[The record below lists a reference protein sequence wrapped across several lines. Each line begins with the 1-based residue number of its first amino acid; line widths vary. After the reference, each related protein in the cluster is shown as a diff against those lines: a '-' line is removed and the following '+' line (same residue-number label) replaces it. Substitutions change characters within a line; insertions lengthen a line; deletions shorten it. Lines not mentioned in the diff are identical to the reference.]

1 MFTDEP
7 FVPATVET
15 EKPASQRTAELDFG
29 AAGHLYATHP
39 LHAFAARCPPPLVD
53 WAISRYSAPGE
64 VVLDPMVGSG
74 TTLVEA
80 ALLGRRA
87 WGADIDPLSRL
98 IAKAKA
104 TPVPV
109 AAWDTATAQAKR
121 LLSGT
126 PDDGWRPDLPRLDRW
141 FLPAAAA
148 DLARVRSVIQRVD
161 CDQDVRDLLWVAFSA
176 LIVARTSVANVRDLV
191 HSRHHYRPWDRDPGV
206 PSRFLQQLRRF
217 RRLLTDYRGRLE
229 AAGNVTPDVRI
240 VAQDARQL
248 PLPDGCA
255 DLVFTSP
262 PYCSALDYTRA
273 HMFAVAWMPKVLGLS
288 AAEYRDLGRR
298 YVGTDRA
305 PLGEAA
311 TRLTRPPAL
320 DLPAIDSVVE
330 SLAEQDLRPAW
341 IVHRYFREMAKV
353 LEECARVVRPGGH
366 TVLVICPSNIR
377 KLAVPTPR
385 LLAHLANS
393 VAGLKVEH
401 VLERTLHE
409 RRRVMPYLEAAFG
422 PRMRQEYV
430 VVLRRPD
437 RPRR

>member
-1 MFTDEP
+1 MDEP
-7 FVPATVET
+7 FVPPSAD
-15 EKPASQRTAELDFG
+15 PGASPSAAQLDFG

-53 WAISRYSAPGE
+53 WAISSYSAPGE

-74 TTLVEA
+74 TTLAEA
-80 ALLGRRA
+80 ALLGRRG
-87 WGADIDPLSRL
+87 WGADIDPLARL

-109 AAWDTATAQAKR
+109 AAWDNATEQAKH

-126 PDDGWRPDLPRLDRW
+126 PDDGWRPDLPRLERW
-141 FLPAAAA
+141 FLPVAAA

-161 CDQDVRDLLWVAFSA
+161 CDEDVRDLLWVAFSA

-191 HSRHHYRPWDRDPGV
+191 HSRHHYRPWERDPRV
-206 PSRFLQQLRRF
+206 PHRFLKNLRRF
-217 RRLLTDYRGRLE
+217 RRLLADYRDRLE
-229 AAGNVTPDVRI
+229 AAGNKAPDIRVL
-240 VAQDARQL
+240 AEDARAL
-248 PLPDGCA
+248 PLSDGCV

-288 AAEYRDLGRR
+288 VAEYRDLGRR
-298 YVGTDRA
+298 YVGTERA
-305 PLGEAA
+305 PLGEAS
-311 TRLTRPPAL
+311 TSLTRPPPL
-320 DLPAIDSVVE
+320 DLSGIDSVVT
-330 SLAEQDLRPAW
+330 SLADRDLRPAW
-341 IVHRYFREMAKV
+341 IVHRYFREMARV
-353 LEECARVVRPGGH
+353 LEECARVLRPGRH
-366 TVLVICPSNIR
+366 AVLVVGPSSIR
-377 KLAVPTPR
+377 KIAVPTPR
-385 LLAHLANS
+385 LLADLAKS
-393 VAGLKVEH
+393 LAGLEVEH
-401 VLERTLHE
+401 VLERTIHE

-437 RPRR
+437 RPKL